1 MTFHSTT
8 LGTVT
13 HLRSPAVA
21 LREAEA
27 AYRARPSAVSF
38 AKYRFAVYRA
48 HPTASNQALYRR
60 AAADSRM
67 ATARARAAANAAA
80 VARAPS
86 QARSGGTSGVRIA
99 RPQEITVFTGIAFG
113 STNAAAREN
122 ALSILAAT
130 AASTAPA
137 SAEAAR
143 SLAKIAA
150 NAPSAINRAEAAG
163 LLAWVQGG
171 GGGRLSG
178 LGAVLAVM

>member
-27 AYRARPSAVSF
+27 AYRARPSAASF
-38 AKYRFAVYRA
+38 AAYRFAVYRA
-48 HPTASNQALYRR
+48 TPTAANQTLYRR
-60 AAADSRM
+60 AAAASRA
-67 ATARARAAANAAA
+67 ATAAARAAANAAA

-86 QARSGGTSGVRIA
+86 QARSGGARIA
-99 RPQEITVFTGIAFG
+99 RPQEMTVLTGIAFG
-113 STNAAAREN
+113 STNPAAREK

-137 SAEAAR
+137 SAEAVR
-143 SLAKIAA
+143 SLMKIAA
-150 NAPSAINRAEAAG
+150 SAPYAVNRTEAAG
-163 LLAWVQGG
+163 LLAWISARGA
-171 GGGRLSG
+171 GRLSG